1 MTKINTVFLAILLV
15 SVWWSEMAN
24 SVFVGEINT
33 LVVIA
38 NPETN
43 SSFVS
48 ELQFSR
54 GSTSWNLGLRLH
66 FSS

>member
-1 MTKINTVFLAILLV
+1 
-15 SVWWSEMAN
+15 MAN
-24 SVFVGEINT
+24 SVFVGERIINT

-48 ELQFSR
+48 ELQFSQ